1 MHNLNKDVIGSI
13 AVGVLIGFIAGILQW
28 PAGMILGMLVAVY
41 LAGKSLDIF

>member
-13 AVGVLIGFIAGILQW
+13 AVGALIGFISGMLQW
-28 PAGMILGMLVAVY
+28 PAGMILGMLVAAY